1 MRIAGRALFAAAV
14 VLAAVLALVWLLPA
28 IGGAFQQ
35 RLSPPRI
42 TDADRSIGYGLS
54 DRPTT
59 FVFSRPQQMV
69 RVITNA
75 ELSRAAAFPRYGIL
89 VEAIGTD
96 NQVVSNQRI
105 YARSIQLF
113 VRGARK
119 HLVARTFMLP
129 NEGARLSAGD
139 IAVIDYGQPVAAV
152 RLTVAESDPE
162 VGGIFARVQE
172 QRPVSPRQLA
182 VGWDRISESEREEL
196 AAGSALPPALIGE
209 RAQRRLLLARW
220 HPVGPA
226 GVLGQDYD
234 QVVLYERAGAVVAS
248 AAAAQ

>member
-1 MRIAGRALFAAAV
+1 MRIAGRALFTAAV
-14 VLAAVLALVWLLPA
+14 VFAVLAIAWLVPA

-42 TDADRSIGYGLS
+42 ADADRSIGYALS

-59 FVFSRPQQMV
+59 FVFSRPQRMV
-69 RVITNA
+69 RIITNA
-75 ELSRAAAFPRYGIL
+75 QLGRAAVFPRYGIM
-89 VEAIGTD
+89 VEAISAD
-96 NQVVSNQRI
+96 NRIVSNQRI
-105 YARSIQLF
+105 FARSIQLF

-119 HLVARTFMLP
+119 HLVPRTFMLP
-129 NEGARLSAGD
+129 NEGAKLSAGD
-139 IAVIDYGQPVAAV
+139 IAIIAYGEPVAAV
-152 RLTVAESDPE
+152 RVAVGMSDPE
-162 VGGIFARVQE
+162 VVGIVARVQE
-172 QRPVSPRQLA
+172 QRPVSPRQLS
-182 VGWDRISESEREEL
+182 VGWDRISESEREQL

-209 RAQRRLLLARW
+209 HARRGLLRRRW

-234 QVVLYERAGAVVAS
+234 QVALYERAGAVVTP